1 MKNAFLILIFF
12 VFNILSVPSQDFEIH
27 EIELT
32 DTVLISTIS
41 EYIKET
47 KTFDSLF
54 NHVGYVKVDIR
65 GLNNY
70 NKEKEIFRIYYITDS
85 SYPLEKNDQDKSYPD
100 YYTYID
106 EKLVLI
112 YNDLNKELFQ
122 YTFSCKSKK
131 KLRKLTE
138 PFLGPKIT
146 PKDLPKNKKERD
158 FIKDFREQYVRFRHT
173 ELIIIEGEKPMV
185 IKNVH

>member
-106 EKLVLI
+106 DKLVLI
-112 YNDLNKELFQ
+112 YNDLNKELFK
-122 YTFSCKSKK
+122 YTFSSSSKK
-131 KLRKLTE
+131 KLRKLMD
-138 PFLGPKIT
+138 PFLSPKIT
-146 PKDLPKNKKERD
+146 PKYLPKNKKERD

-173 ELIIIEGEKPMV
+173 ELIIIKGENPIV